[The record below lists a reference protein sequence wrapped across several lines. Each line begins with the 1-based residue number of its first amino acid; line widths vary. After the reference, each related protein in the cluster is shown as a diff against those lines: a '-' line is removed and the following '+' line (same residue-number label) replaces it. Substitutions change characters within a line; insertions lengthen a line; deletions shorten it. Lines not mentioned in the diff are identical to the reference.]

1 MVLLQQWYDK
11 TMDVH
16 YVYENDALA
25 RIHYSDTPE
34 DGIPVVKDRPDQ
46 AYNKSGRKVKV
57 NYLSNKELL
66 AEWHKS
72 NDVDKMTNKLAQM
85 LQLLVYRYS
94 RKHNFIG
101 YSYIDEARQDSML
114 QLMAVWQKFDPKKSD
129 NPFAYFTAVIHNQI
143 LARLAKE
150 KKQQGIR
157 DMLLLEAG
165 VNASNSFM
173 EDGHDNY

>member
-1 MVLLQQWYDK
+1 MVLVQWLDK
-11 TMDVH
+11 TMEVH
-16 YVYENDALA
+16 YVYENNVLA
-25 RIHYSDTPE
+25 RIHYSDKPE
-34 DGIPVVKDRPDQ
+34 DGIPVVKNRPDQ

-66 AEWHKS
+66 TEWHKS
-72 NDVDKMTNKLAQM
+72 NDANKMTNKLAQM

-114 QLMAVWQKFDPKKSD
+114 QLIAVWQKFDPKKSD

-150 KKQQGIR
+150 KRQQVIR

-165 VNASNSFM
+165 VDASNSFM
-173 EDGHDNY
+173 EDGHNLY